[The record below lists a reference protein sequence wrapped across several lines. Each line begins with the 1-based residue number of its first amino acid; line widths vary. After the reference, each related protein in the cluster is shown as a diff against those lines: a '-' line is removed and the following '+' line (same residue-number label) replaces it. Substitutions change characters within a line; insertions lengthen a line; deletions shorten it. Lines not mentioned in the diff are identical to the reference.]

1 MRQTTTNMSNHFTF
15 IGTIVF
21 LLLHLFAREASGQER
36 IDSVQNKIDSIQAEV
51 KALKESYNEKMTAL
65 YEEMLALSQD
75 EDNNVIEKMK
85 AQSYFHIFPIEESVS
100 LMVDSLHVEYFIK
113 EEGEDVYKRPFF
125 LSLSK
130 VINKH
135 GQEYPAIME
144 KMLTGLDQP
153 IDSYE
158 EYFWYSQLFN
168 VFLYTNVSQ
177 SLNGDDM
184 AACVRIIANSII
196 GVSVRKQNLLKIAEI
211 LDRS

>member
-1 MRQTTTNMSNHFTF
+1 MSNRITF

-125 LSLSK
+125 LSLIRL
-130 VINKH
+130 INKN
-135 GQEYPAIME
+135 GEESPAIME
-144 KMLTGLDQP
+144 KLLTSLDKP

-158 EYFWYSQLFN
+158 EYFNYYLIFVNFFN
-168 VFLYTNVSQ
+168 SSVAE
-177 SLNGDDM
+177 SLNHDDM
-184 AACVRIIANSII
+184 AACVRIIADPNSRYD
-196 GVSVRKQNLLKIAEI
+196 SVRRKNLLKIAEI